1 MSTEPSHDDQPEHVT
16 FVGADG
22 LRLAGDRWTPEGGDR
37 RGTAVLLHGGGQTRH
52 SWRATAQRLAD
63 DGWTAITYDARGHGD
78 SDWASDGDYSLSAF
92 VGDLYAVVETLS
104 KPPALIGA
112 SLGGMTSLVGE
123 GERGIAQSLVL
134 VDITPRIER
143 EGSERIRAFMTS
155 APNGFGSLEE
165 VADAVHAYNPHR
177 PRPSNLDGLRKN
189 VRQRDDGRWYW
200 HWDPRFM
207 SIGDEPARAAGD
219 ERLYRAAR
227 HITVPTLLVRGTES
241 DIVSP
246 EGVAE
251 LLELIPSSQAV
262 EVVAG
267 HMVAGDDNDIFSRH
281 LLGFLAAPAI
291 SLTSPPGQ

>member
-1 MSTEPSHDDQPEHVT
+1 MSTEAFRDHQPEQVT
-16 FVGADG
+16 FAAADG
-22 LRLAGDRWTPEGGDR
+22 LRLAGDRWTPEGGV

-52 SWRATAQRLAD
+52 SWRATARRLAH

-78 SDWASDGDYSLSAF
+78 SEWASDGNYSLTAF
-92 VGDLYAVVETLS
+92 VDDLYAVIHTLPE
-104 KPPALIGA
+104 PPALIGA

-134 VDITPRIER
+134 VDIAPRIER

-155 APNGFGSLEE
+155 APNGFRSLQEA
-165 VADAVHAYNPHR
+165 ADAVHAYNPHR
-177 PRPSNLDGLRKN
+177 PRPSNLDGLTKN

-207 SIGDEPARAAGD
+207 RIGDEPARAEGD
-219 ERLYRAAR
+219 ARLYRAAR

-251 LLELIPSSQAV
+251 LLELIPSSQSV

-291 SLTSPPGQ
+291 PLTSRPAQ